1 MNTRIL
7 IASIVNSLKILDQQ
21 KQFKIADK
29 IFENLRSAQ
38 EVEEKVEE
46 KVKAK
51 TKEQLMEELRQ
62 YAVSPEALHAG
73 YKSLSLKYH
82 PDLNFNDPVAT
93 ENFKLLQQVYG
104 RLRASVQS
112 NLKGDNEY
120 LKNLPIKNLSAE
132 ITITIFDDG
141 HEYTDDFDM
150 DEDQIKEKYIDFLK
164 LTRYWRTVGEPGKE
178 APVRMSFTEADIYA
192 IIEGILEYAAE
203 QDENIIEVKVDLYYD
218 DNDGNEKMVSLI
230 GHYREALIEEYEQR
244 TKYLPDYEEDDDE
257 DDDDNIRRLN

>member
-7 IASIVNSLKILDQQ
+7 IASILNSLKILDKQ
-21 KQFKIADK
+21 KQFKIADN
-29 IFENLRSAQ
+29 ILDNLRIAQ
-38 EVEEKVEE
+38 EVE
-46 KVKAK
+46 AK
-51 TKEQLMEELRQ
+51 TKEQLMEEMRQ
-62 YAVSPEALHAG
+62 YAVSPEALKAG

-112 NLKGDNEY
+112 NLKGNNEY
-120 LKNLPIKNLSAE
+120 LNYLPIKNLSAE
-132 ITITIFDDG
+132 ILLTIFDDG

-150 DEDQIKEKYIDFLK
+150 DEDQIIEKYIDFLK

-178 APVRMSFTEADIYA
+178 APVRMSFTEADING
-192 IIEGILEYAAE
+192 IIEGILEYASE
-203 QDENIIEVKVDLYYD
+203 QDENIIEVKVDLYYAD
-218 DNDGNEKMVSLI
+218 HDGNEKVVSML

-244 TKYLPDYEEDDDE
+244 TKYLPDYEEDHDE
-257 DDDDNIRRLN
+257 DDDDIRRLN